1 MKAINVI
8 RQASGVL
15 AVVVA
20 CTAYGQA
27 SDAGGMTSGPAVAS
41 TAAPSSSK
49 ATKKANHKL
58 ENDVRRALAKAKGV
72 NPEGIVVLARNGVVT
87 LTGNAPDSDQA
98 ARATQAAK
106 TVAGVTSVINQIT
119 VGQPGS

>member
-15 AVVVA
+15 AAVVA

-27 SDAGGMTSGPAVAS
+27 SDTGGMTSAPVAAS
-41 TAAPSSSK
+41 MAAPPSSK
-49 ATKKANHKL
+49 AKSKANHKL
-58 ENDVRRALAKAKGV
+58 ENDVRRALAKAKGI

-87 LTGNAPDSDQA
+87 LSGNAPDSEQA
-98 ARATQAAK
+98 ARATQVAK
-106 TVAGVTSVINQIT
+106 GVAGVTSVTNQIT
-119 VGQPGS
+119 IGQPGS